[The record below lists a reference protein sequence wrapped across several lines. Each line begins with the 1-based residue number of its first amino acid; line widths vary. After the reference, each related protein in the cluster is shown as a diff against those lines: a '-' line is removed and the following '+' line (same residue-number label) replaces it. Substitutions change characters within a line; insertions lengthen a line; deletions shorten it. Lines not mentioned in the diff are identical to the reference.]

1 MQAQISKAVLSQA
14 LEGYRFVRGPAF
26 GDTVAIG
33 EMLAASLQET
43 GRLDAAERVLRR
55 AVADTAKP
63 DPAACCRLSCRL
75 ASLLAAQKHD
85 AEAAAA
91 RGACAC
97 PP

>member
-1 MQAQISKAVLSQA
+1 
-14 LEGYRFVRGPAF
+14 
-26 GDTVAIG
+26 VAIG